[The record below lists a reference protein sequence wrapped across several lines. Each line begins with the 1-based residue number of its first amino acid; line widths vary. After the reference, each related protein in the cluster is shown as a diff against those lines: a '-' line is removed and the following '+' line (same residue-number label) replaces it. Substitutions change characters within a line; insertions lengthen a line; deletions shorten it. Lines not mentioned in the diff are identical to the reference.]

1 MRGSWPFLP
10 VTMHVMLLTC
20 AQDIQTD
27 HCWPAEGRV
36 GGGMPARDRCTHGH
50 GTWRLVELHPSRTP
64 AGSLWVFHIKRIAD
78 GSIERDTAR
87 RLSKVSHTGLG
98 GIMLSLLH
106 PVPDSPSCTN
116 CMCLLHL
123 GRQQQREGRCDN
135 SCG

>member
-87 RLSKVSHTGLG
+87 LIVQGFSHRPWWDYVESFAPSTRLSVVH
-98 GIMLSLLH
+98 
-106 PVPDSPSCTN
+106 
-116 CMCLLHL
+116 
-123 GRQQQREGRCDN
+123 
-135 SCG
+135 